1 MGQVTLEPNGG
12 QVPWH
17 NHPNEEIY
25 MILEGEAE
33 MALGDELQMLRAGQV
48 VYIPSGVFHQLT
60 NLSNVPTCFL
70 YCYSPAGYVHHW
82 MQELDGSLPRAGI
95 DAPPLPEGASQ
106 QIQSSSR

>member
-1 MGQVTLEPNGG
+1 
-12 QVPWH
+12 
-17 NHPNEEIY
+17 
-25 MILEGEAE
+25 
-33 MALGDELQMLRAGQV
+33 
-48 VYIPSGVFHQLT
+48 LT

-70 YCYSPAGYVHHW
+70 YCYSPAGDVHHW